1 MRVLTFIRP
10 SANCTFRFHKP
21 KFSKLISRRRL
32 GLNHLRFH
40 KFKDSFQNTLNLF
53 CNCGTVGTA
62 IHVVLHCP
70 NFWNERLTLLNKLQ
84 CIGDNIWSK
93 DNFDIL
99 KCFSSAMIHLLMLK
113 ILIFELLQLYAH
125 FWFLIEIYQIW
136 IKKEKLKH

>member
-99 KCFSSAMIHLLMLK
+99 KCFSLVIFNCYNCMQIYDFWLK
-113 ILIFELLQLYAH
+113 YIKFEL
-125 FWFLIEIYQIW
+125 
-136 IKKEKLKH
+136 KKKK